1 MVGFLELRNLL
12 MDQHGWDRR
21 VATIAA
27 RIYLG
32 VDTPEILATTNLG
45 STVVPFLP
53 NLSFVTSVAG
63 DNDHVDDAICD
74 HPAGWHGNHGQ
85 ADYPVCEPCEDWSV

>member
-1 MVGFLELRNLL
+1 MPRFLELRNLL

-45 STVVPFLP
+45 GYGCTVLTESEFR
-53 NLSFVTSVAG
+53 T
-63 DNDHVDDAICD
+63 ICR
-74 HPAGWHGNHGQ
+74 WR
-85 ADYPVCEPCEDWSV
+85 